1 MIPTIKCKYFYIFY
15 NFTQQKLT
23 LKKFLFGFVYAFH
36 GLAVLIKTERN
47 FKFHLF
53 AFFFVSIAGFL
64 FKIEKTEWLAVLI
77 ISSIILTAEALNSAI
92 EKLCN
97 QLHPEIHPAIK
108 SVKDIAAASV
118 LISSIIA
125 VVIAGIIFLP
135 RISDLLVD

>member
-1 MIPTIKCKYFYIFY
+1 
-15 NFTQQKLT
+15 
-23 LKKFLFGFVYAFH
+23 LKKFRLGFVYAFQ
-36 GLAVLIKTERN
+36 GLAVLVKTERN

-53 AFFFVSIAGFL
+53 AFFCISIAGFL

>member
-1 MIPTIKCKYFYIFY
+1 
-15 NFTQQKLT
+15 
-23 LKKFLFGFVYAFH
+23 LKKFLLGFVFASQ
-36 GLAVLIKTERN
+36 GLAVLVKTERN

-53 AFFFVSIAGFL
+53 AFFCISIAGFL

-97 QLHPEIHPAIK
+97 HLHPEIHPSIK
-108 SVKDIAAASV
+108 SVKDISAASV

-135 RISDLLVD
+135 RIIDLLVD

>member
-1 MIPTIKCKYFYIFY
+1 M
-15 NFTQQKLT
+15 
-23 LKKFLFGFVYAFH
+23 KKFLLGFVYAFQ
-36 GLAVLIKTERN
+36 GLAVLVKTERN

-53 AFFFVSIAGFL
+53 AFFCISIAGFL

-125 VVIAGIIFLP
+125 VVIAGIIFLS

>member
-1 MIPTIKCKYFYIFY
+1 
-15 NFTQQKLT
+15 
-23 LKKFLFGFVYAFH
+23 LKKFLLGFVFAFQ
-36 GLAVLIKTERN
+36 GLTVLVKTERN

-53 AFFFVSIAGFL
+53 AFNCISIAGLL
-64 FKIEKTEWLAVLI
+64 FKIEKTDWLAILI

-118 LISSIIA
+118 LISSMIA

-135 RISDLLVD
+135 KISDLLID